1 MIGASIFE
9 LDGGLKLREFK
20 FRDEDS
26 EWNIG
31 VRAYRVSENDIDGL
45 FDNDN
50 EREYRLSSSDYISS
64 LCDLQLSPKQLA
76 DFAGGLKRW

>member
-20 FRDEDS
+20 FRGEDS

-64 LCDLQLSPKQLA
+64 LCDLQLSAKQLA
-76 DFAGGLKRW
+76 DFADGLKRW

>member
-9 LDGGLKLREFK
+9 LDGGFKLRSFK
-20 FRDEDS
+20 FRGEES

-31 VRAYRVSENDIDGL
+31 VRAYRVSEDTIDDL

-50 EREYRLSSSDYISS
+50 EREYRLSSSEYINS
-64 LCDLQLSPKQLA
+64 LCDL
-76 DFAGGLKRW
+76 